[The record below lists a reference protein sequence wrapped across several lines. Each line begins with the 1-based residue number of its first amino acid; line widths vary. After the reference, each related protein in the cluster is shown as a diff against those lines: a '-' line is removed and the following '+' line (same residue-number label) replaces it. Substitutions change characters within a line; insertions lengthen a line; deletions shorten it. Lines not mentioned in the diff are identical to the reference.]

1 LLKGDAMALKNV
13 WLKGALAISLYISCF
28 VVTLFLVYGSLEL
41 FKGNEI
47 PMRMYVLGGVAV
59 INWLVIAYYSEEVF
73 WRTLLKLV
81 CYSLALFSLYVFLLG
96 LLLVVK
102 NFTDDSVQ
110 INLLNALLIAAVG
123 GLCIYAFVRA
133 GNSKWL
139 NS

>member
-1 LLKGDAMALKNV
+1 MTLKNV
-13 WLKGALAISLYISCF
+13 WLKGALAISLYVSCL
-28 VVTLFLVYGSLEL
+28 VITLFLVYGSLEL

-47 PMRMYVLGGVAV
+47 PMRMYVLGGLAV
-59 INWLVIAYYSEEVF
+59 INWLVITHYSEEAF

-96 LLLVVK
+96 LLLIVK
-102 NFTDDSVQ
+102 YFTEDSAQ
-110 INLLNALLIAAVG
+110 INVLNAFLIAVAG
-123 GLCIYAFVRA
+123 GLCIYGFVRT